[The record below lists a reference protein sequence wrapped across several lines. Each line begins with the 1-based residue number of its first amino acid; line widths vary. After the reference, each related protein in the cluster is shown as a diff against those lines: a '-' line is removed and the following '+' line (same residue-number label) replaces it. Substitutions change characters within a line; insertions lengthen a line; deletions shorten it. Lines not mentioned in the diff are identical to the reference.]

1 MRFYENLSSEMKL
14 HQQQQEAILEQRKSL
29 EIFGSPLIEK
39 RIIRKQLPWDHSSS
53 SKPEEDGTVSDLSSD
68 LFEIERLTWMAKPF
82 LARQESSEPESSDC
96 YAPSEATRNPKIA
109 KSNRRKPSSGG
120 LLLGCKS
127 HKSVR
132 FSGDSYTSVNT
143 IPSYVPRFPVEANPT
158 NKYAHREESEGK
170 IKGILGNKTEDD
182 VVSTDFV
189 GDNRSSIFYAKA
201 GIALSYNFVKLVSW
215 CDNEWGYST
224 RVVCRET
231 TLDSA

>member
-1 MRFYENLSSEMKL
+1 MRFSENLSLEMKL
-14 HQQQQEAILEQRKSL
+14 HQQQQEEILKQRKSL

-68 LFEIERLTWMAKPF
+68 LFEIKRLTWMAKPF

-132 FSGDSYTSVNT
+132 VSGDSYTSVNR
-143 IPSYVPRFPVEANPT
+143 IPSYVPRFHVEANPT
-158 NKYAHREESEGK
+158 SKTVDKYAHREESEGK

-189 GDNRSSIFYAKA
+189 GDNR
-201 GIALSYNFVKLVSW
+201 
-215 CDNEWGYST
+215 
-224 RVVCRET
+224 
-231 TLDSA
+231 